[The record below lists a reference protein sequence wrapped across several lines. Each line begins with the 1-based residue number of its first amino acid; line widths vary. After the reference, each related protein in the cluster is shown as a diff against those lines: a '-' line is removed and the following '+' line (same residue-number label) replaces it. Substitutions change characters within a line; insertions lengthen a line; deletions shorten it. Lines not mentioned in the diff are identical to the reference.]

1 MDGQYKRRRD
11 RVERFTAPTGGAI
24 PHGEK
29 RTMNDFS
36 KPWDW
41 KPPQGK
47 LGNPNVIKA
56 TPPPPSPFDL
66 MHKIKLLKEENVRLR
81 EEIAELRLNK

>member
-1 MDGQYKRRRD
+1 VRLCDNC
-11 RVERFTAPTGGAI
+11 
-24 PHGEK
+24 PHK
-29 RTMNDFS
+29 NLN
-36 KPWDW
+36 W

-47 LGNPNVIKA
+47 VDNPNVIKA

-66 MHKIKLLKEENVRLR
+66 MHKIKLLKDENARLR